1 MAVDQEKL
9 QAFLETFARDL
20 GATIHAATVALG
32 DELGLYR
39 ALAAGPQTAAELAER
54 AGCQPRLVEEWL
66 NAQAASAYC
75 QYEPATRRYS
85 LTEEQAACLADE
97 SSPAFVAGGM
107 QIANLTHRDLDLVRG
122 AFESDGGLGWHEHHS
137 DLFSGTDRFFRPRY
151 AANLVDAWIPA
162 LDGVADRL
170 RSGGRVAD
178 IGCGYGATTILMAR
192 AYPAST
198 FHGFDYHAE
207 SVEAARK
214 AASEAGVSDRVTFEI
229 AGAEDFPGA
238 DYDLV
243 CIFNAFHEFGDP
255 VGAARRIRAALT
267 PGGRW
272 LLVEPYAADRVED
285 NYTDLGRN
293 FYSISTLVCVPNALS
308 QGATRALGAQA
319 GEAALARVA
328 TEAGFTRVRR
338 AAENPMN
345 LVLEATP

>member
-1 MAVDQEKL
+1 MALDQKKL

-20 GATIHAATVALG
+20 GATMHAATVALG

-39 ALAAGPQTAAELAER
+39 ALAAGPQTAAELADR
-54 AGCQPRLVEEWL
+54 ADCHPRLVEEWL
-66 NAQAASAYC
+66 NAQAAGAYC
-75 QYEPATRRYS
+75 EYEPATERYS
-85 LTEEQAACLADE
+85 LTAEQAACLADE
-97 SSPAFVAGGM
+97 ASPTFVAGGM
-107 QIANLTHRDLDLVRG
+107 QLANLAHRDLELVRS
-122 AFESDGGLGWHEHHS
+122 AFEGDGAVGWHEHHD
-137 DLFSGTDRFFRPRY
+137 DLFSGTDRFFSPRY
-151 AANLVDAWIPA
+151 AANLVDVWIPA
-162 LDGVADRL
+162 LDGVEDRL
-170 RSGGRVAD
+170 RAGGSAAD

-229 AGAEDFPGA
+229 AGAGDFPGT

-243 CIFNAFHEFGDP
+243 CVFNALHEFGDP
-255 VGAARRIRAALT
+255 PGAARHIRNALA
-267 PGGRW
+267 PDGRW
-272 LLVEPYAADRVED
+272 LLVEPYSQDRVED
-285 NYTDLGRN
+285 NFTDLGRS

-319 GEAALARVA
+319 GEAALRQVA
-328 TEAGFTRVRR
+328 TEAGFKQVRR
-338 AAENPMN
+338 SAEHPLN